1 MATREGRVLEKLF
14 PTFLD
19 QLHVQDVKPYLLSR
33 GMISYAE
40 YEELQI
46 GQAPSLTSQRAL
58 AERLLMMLMG
68 KGPSCASELLSA
80 LELSVN
86 CQSPQLTH
94 CTLIADL
101 KRELGIKDHNS
112 TCNGPFQTPW
122 VVVIPEGEFLM

>member
-1 MATREGRVLEKLF
+1 MATRERRVLEKLF

-19 QLHVQDVKPYLLSR
+19 QLHVQDVKPYLLSH

-58 AERLLMMLMG
+58 AERLLMILMG

-80 LELSVN
+80 LEKSVD
-86 CQSPQLTH
+86 CHSPQLTH
-94 CTLIADL
+94 CTLIAHL
-101 KRELGIKDHNS
+101 KRELGFKGLNCKCDRPLQI
-112 TCNGPFQTPW
+112 PR
-122 VVVIPEGEFLM
+122 VVVTPEGELLL